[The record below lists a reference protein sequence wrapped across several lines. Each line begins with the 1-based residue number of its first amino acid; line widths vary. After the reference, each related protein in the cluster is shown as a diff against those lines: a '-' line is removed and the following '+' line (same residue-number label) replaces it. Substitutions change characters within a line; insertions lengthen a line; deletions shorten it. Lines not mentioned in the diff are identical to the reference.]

1 MAARSRPLSPHLQI
15 YKFTLTMAMS
25 IVQRGTGMA
34 MYFGTLLIV
43 LWLGAAALG
52 DGPLAV
58 LTLAV
63 VFWVTEAIPLP
74 ATALLASALCI
85 VLQVAPAKAVLTP
98 FADPVRIPRLST
110 ASGVI
115 GRICPPPKRELS
127 SRFDWG

>member
-34 MYFGTLLIV
+34 MYVGTLLIV

-58 LTLAV
+58 VNAIFGFWLVQIILFLATLALFV
-63 VFWVTEAIPLP
+63 HLFGGIRYLIWDRTQMMDPAGRELIVRLQLGVAI
-74 ATALLASALCI
+74 AFTLLAW
-85 VLQVAPAKAVLTP
+85 VLWVWLK
-98 FADPVRIPRLST
+98 
-110 ASGVI
+110 
-115 GRICPPPKRELS
+115 
-127 SRFDWG
+127 